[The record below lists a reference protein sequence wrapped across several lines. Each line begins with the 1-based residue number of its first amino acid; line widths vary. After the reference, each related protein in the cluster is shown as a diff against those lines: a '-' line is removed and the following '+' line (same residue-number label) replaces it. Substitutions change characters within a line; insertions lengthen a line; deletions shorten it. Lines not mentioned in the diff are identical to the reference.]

1 LPKLG
6 VRFEDGANHTSVKLV
21 DPEILLREQEQKRAI
36 EEAKR
41 AEKERKQREKEEKE
55 RQKALT
61 SRIPPDQLFKQ
72 GPHEGKFSQFDVNGL
87 PTHDAEGKEV
97 SKGQRKKLEKL
108 WQDHKRLYESAASTV
123 MNGN

>member
-1 LPKLG
+1 MG
-6 VRFEDGANHTSVKLV
+6 VRFEDGAAHTSVKLV

-41 AEKERKQREKEEKE
+41 VEKERKQREKEEKE
-55 RQKALT
+55 RQKELAR
-61 SRIPPDQLFKQ
+61 RIPPDQLFKQ
-72 GPHEGKFSQFDVNGL
+72 GPHEGKFSQFDATGV

-108 WQDHKRLYESAASTV
+108 WQDQKRLYESSTNTV